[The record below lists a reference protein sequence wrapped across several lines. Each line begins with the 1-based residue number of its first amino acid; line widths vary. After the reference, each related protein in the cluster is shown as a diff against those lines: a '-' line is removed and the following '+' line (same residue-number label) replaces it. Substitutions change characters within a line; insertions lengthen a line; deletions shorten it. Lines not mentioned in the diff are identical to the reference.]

1 MSTQD
6 STRLYCSICKRR
18 VKGFK
23 NRSGLQ
29 RHETLKHSS
38 YNTLP
43 SHIQPVSDSELSH
56 LKKAIVKELQKR
68 LKNHHNAVGKQVF
81 SIHCSEDAF
90 VGIFKDHITRYS
102 PCGSSYLCQFKGEKA
117 FDEIGKILDDK
128 SWGERNYGKGQ
139 LSFVRLQIPEG
150 ENNNYDQ
157 KIKKSKSNLLADGEM
172 IVQWKVTGGR
182 DKENHKFEVGSAQ
195 FRFFLD
201 QCQI

>member
-43 SHIQPVSDSELSH
+43 SHLQPVSDSELSH

-90 VGIFKDHITRYS
+90 VGIFKEYITRYS
-102 PCGSSYLCQFKGEKA
+102 PCGSSYLCRFKGEKA
-117 FDEIGKILDDK
+117 FDE

-150 ENNNYDQ
+150 ENNNFDQ
-157 KIKKSKSNLLADGEM
+157 KTKKSNLLVDGEM

-182 DKENHKFEVGSAQ
+182 DKENHKFEAGGGLEEQ
-195 FRFFLD
+195 T
-201 QCQI
+201 